1 MTHSKRQLSLEDQV
15 LLHRYCYYVLA
26 NPLVSDAV
34 YDQIERE
41 ARKIY
46 PEDNVVHKVG
56 SSLPSSYPD
65 WIKEFL
71 KVRPHG

>member
-1 MTHSKRQLSLEDQV
+1 
-15 LLHRYCYYVLA
+15 VLA